1 MNEKEN
7 NRKKYKIVIE
17 FDVKLIYDFLEKKN
31 LSMEE
36 FSKLYSFDIE
46 ILRKILKNER
56 NIPLYN
62 IVKLSRIMNI
72 DYEKFFIEKRIPI
85 K

>member
-1 MNEKEN
+1 MNENEN

-17 FDVKLIYDFLEKKN
+17 FNVKLIYDFLEKKN

-36 FSKLYSFDIE
+36 FSKYYCFDIE
-46 ILRKILKNER
+46 ILKKILKNER

-62 IVKLSRIMNI
+62 IVKLSRITNI
-72 DYEKFFIEKRIPI
+72 DYENFFIEKRIPI